1 MSPRAKYNNRTDS
14 QAGQSFSQVL
24 FKRRSNKPL
33 IVYLPVEVDGTQT
46 AAYVFLNTYWEML
59 GQIYHGKRRAHP
71 TDCKLHHVNLGKEN
85 PIKEAKLTLSVSDER
100 FHF

>member
-14 QAGQSFSQVL
+14 QAGRSFSQVL

-46 AAYVFLNTYWEML
+46 ATYVFLNTYWEML
-59 GQIYHGKRRAHP
+59 GQIYHGKRRTHP
-71 TDCKLHHVNLGKEN
+71 TDYKLNHVNLGKEN
-85 PIKEAKLTLSVSDER
+85 PIKKAKLTLSVSDER